1 MRNIFK
7 QSYFGIYIVFYSQ
20 FIGLVNLQYCNF
32 IKEFNN
38 LFYLSMS
45 IIWKARVGTFF
56 PFKLVLKWK
65 SRTRDFPFLQNSVYF
80 PLYIGKFLL
89 NSAYNCM
96 LTEDFLEPY
105 VCSKFNQTYITQH
118 NYDLMCFSKT
128 FLNSSIHCDKNRIKI
143 DQYNLSLY
151 LL

>member
-1 MRNIFK
+1 
-7 QSYFGIYIVFYSQ
+7 
-20 FIGLVNLQYCNF
+20 
-32 IKEFNN
+32 
-38 LFYLSMS
+38 MS

-80 PLYIGKFLL
+80 SLYIGKFLL